1 MKPVRCSEI
10 AVAQREVL
18 RLAPQGSALVWIRKA
33 AVFLVVKSQLQLGV
47 RRNLLVVPRS
57 VAADREHLAGSLTS
71 TEDCGWWATLA

>member
-47 RRNLLVVPRS
+47 RRNLLEAPCSVVAVHELS
-57 VAADREHLAGSLTS
+57 AGSLTS
-71 TEDCGWWATLA
+71 TEDCGWRATLA